1 MFALERPPHLS
12 FAALDDVKS
21 PRIRALYDYWKSKC
35 NDVVPPPRSAIEP
48 AEIRP
53 LLPYLLLTELTG
65 QTGSPAGNEPL
76 RIAYRLVGTQVVR
89 WHGED
94 FTGRDHDTV
103 KSLAESGIEE
113 SYRQASATKAPVFGR
128 TAIDAGDQSWITFE
142 YAVFPLSDNGKTV
155 NKCLAIECIG
165 PSEATEAEGDIG
177 ATSVG
182 DAPAQR
188 PLAAPAEKTESG
200 KTGQHQ
206 RQRGR

>member
-1 MFALERPPHLS
+1 MYALERPPHLS

-53 LLPYLLLTELTG
+53 LLPYLMLTELSEPTEG
-65 QTGSPAGNEPL
+65 EPL

-103 KSLAESGIEE
+103 KSLAESGMEE

-155 NKCLAIECIG
+155 NKCLVIECIG
-165 PSEATEAEGDIG
+165 PLETTEAETDAG

-182 DAPAQR
+182 DAPVQR
-188 PLAAPAEKTESG
+188 PLAAPAEKTKSG

-206 RQRGR
+206 RQRSR

>member
-1 MFALERPPHLS
+1 
-12 FAALDDVKS
+12 
-21 PRIRALYDYWKSKC
+21 
-35 NDVVPPPRSAIEP
+35 VVPPPRSAIEP

-65 QTGSPAGNEPL
+65 PTEGPVEGEPS

-94 FTGRDHDTV
+94 FTGRDHDAV
-103 KSLAESGIEE
+103 KSLAGSGMEE
-113 SYRQASATKAPVFGR
+113 SYRQAAATKAPVFGR

-165 PSEATEAEGDIG
+165 PLEATEGKTDAG
-177 ATSVG
+177 AMSVG
-182 DAPAQR
+182 DAPVQR
-188 PLAAPAEKTESG
+188 PLAAPAEKTES
-200 KTGQHQ
+200 H
-206 RQRGR
+206 